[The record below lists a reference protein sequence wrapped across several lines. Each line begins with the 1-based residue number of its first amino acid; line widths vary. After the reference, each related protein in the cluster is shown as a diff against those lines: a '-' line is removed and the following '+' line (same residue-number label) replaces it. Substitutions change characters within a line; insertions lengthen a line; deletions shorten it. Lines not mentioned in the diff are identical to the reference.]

1 MEEQMK
7 ALSFTVAAAALAFA
21 PAAFAQG
28 KGVERMYVLECGQ
41 GHTGDMS
48 RWTPGKNVGV
58 PMDIVDNCYL
68 IKHAQGY
75 FLWDTGIADAIAAK
89 PDGEP
94 APPAGISWKRPKT
107 LAAQLQELGVKP
119 DDVKF
124 VGISHTH
131 PDHSGNVELF
141 PKSMLMVQ
149 KAEYDWPDAK
159 GGPRFAPEHPVTKL
173 EGDRDVFGDGSVTII
188 STPGHTPGHQSLL
201 VKLPKTG
208 ALLLTGD
215 AVHFKANWEGRVV
228 PGANFDKDK
237 TAASMTRMADVLAQN
252 KGQIWINHDKPQR
265 DAGKLSPQ
273 FYE

>member
-1 MEEQMK
+1 MK
-7 ALSFTVAAAALAFA
+7 ALSFTAVAAAAVAFA
-21 PAAFAQG
+21 TAAFAQG
-28 KGVERMYVLECGQ
+28 KGVERLYVLECGQ

-75 FLWDTGIADAIAAK
+75 FLWDTGVADAIAAK

-94 APPAGISWKRPKT
+94 APPAGISWKRPKA

-119 DDVKF
+119 DDIKF

-131 PDHSGNVELF
+131 ADHAGNVELF

-149 KAEYDWPDAK
+149 KAEYEWPDAK
-159 GGPRFAPEHPVTKL
+159 GGPRFAPAHPVTKL

-208 ALLLTGD
+208 AVLLTGD
-215 AVHFKANWEGRVV
+215 AVHFKANWDGRVV

-265 DAGKLSPQ
+265 EAGKLSPQ